1 MFYPNIE
8 KNIRTGGD
16 ATVYSLDNQLGK
28 GVNLM
33 SNDYLNKTFAV
44 LESSTEKLWDMW
56 LVTLGS
62 MSWSQEQIENMGRK
76 YLEQRQ
82 VAREEANKVI
92 EELTNQAKKN
102 QQQMQKMI
110 QEAVT
115 NAFDN
120 IEIPTFN
127 YIDQLA
133 KKVDELSKKVDNL

>member
-1 MFYPNIE
+1 
-8 KNIRTGGD
+8 
-16 ATVYSLDNQLGK
+16 
-28 GVNLM
+28 M
-33 SNDYLNKTFAV
+33 SNENINKTFAM
-44 LESSTEKLWDMW
+44 LENSTEKIWDMW

-62 MSWSQEQIENMGRK
+62 MSWTQEQIENMGRK
-76 YLEQRQ
+76 YLEQRK

-110 QEAVT
+110 QEAVA

-120 IEIPTFN
+120 LEIPTFN
-127 YIDQLA
+127 YIDDLS

>member
-1 MFYPNIE
+1 MYRERRGF
-8 KNIRTGGD
+8 
-16 ATVYSLDNQLGK
+16 
-28 GVNLM
+28 M
-33 SNDYLNKTFAV
+33 SNENINKTFTM
-44 LESSTEKLWDMW
+44 LENSTEKLWDMW

-62 MSWSQEQIENMGRK
+62 MSWTQEQIENMGRK
-76 YLEQRQ
+76 YLEQRK

-110 QEAVT
+110 QEAVA

-120 IEIPTFN
+120 LEIPTFA
-127 YIDQLA
+127 YIDDLS

>member
-1 MFYPNIE
+1 
-8 KNIRTGGD
+8 
-16 ATVYSLDNQLGK
+16 
-28 GVNLM
+28 M
-33 SNDYLNKTFAV
+33 SNENIDKTFAM
-44 LESSTEKLWDMW
+44 LENSTEKIWDMW

-62 MSWSQEQIENMGRK
+62 MSWTQEQIENMGRK
-76 YLEQRQ
+76 YLEQRK

-110 QEAVT
+110 QEAVA

-120 IEIPTFN
+120 LEIPTFN
-127 YIDQLA
+127 YIDDLS

>member
-1 MFYPNIE
+1 
-8 KNIRTGGD
+8 
-16 ATVYSLDNQLGK
+16 
-28 GVNLM
+28 M
-33 SNDYLNKTFAV
+33 SNENIDKTFAM
-44 LESSTEKLWDMW
+44 LENSTEKIWDMW

-62 MSWSQEQIENMGRK
+62 MSWTQEQIENMGRK
-76 YLEQRQ
+76 YLEQRK

-110 QEAVT
+110 QEAVA

-120 IEIPTFN
+120 LEIPTFT
-127 YIDQLA
+127 YIDELS